1 MRANQDYYNYNNWVG
16 TKNLVFGSV
25 FLYKYAGFFNMLGAW
40 HPPNILPTWHYGPCS
55 GFLHYKSSLICEL
68 QRALY
73 GIKCVLRIFLTNKHG
88 VTY

>member
-40 HPPNILPTWHYGPCS
+40 HPPNILPTMVHVQAFCIMTRQQQSRATHWA
-55 GFLHYKSSLICEL
+55 SSLAKAYPTI
-68 QRALY
+68 AD
-73 GIKCVLRIFLTNKHG
+73 IT
-88 VTY
+88 